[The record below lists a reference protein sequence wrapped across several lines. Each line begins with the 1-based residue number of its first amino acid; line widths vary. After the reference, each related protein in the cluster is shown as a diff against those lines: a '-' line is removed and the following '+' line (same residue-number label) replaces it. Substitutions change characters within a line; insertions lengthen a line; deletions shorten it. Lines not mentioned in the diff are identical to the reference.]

1 MYYDTL
7 ADKIIYFVKTFIVV
21 RKKQLLKFFSDN
33 NCHQTSVETE
43 LNYLIAS
50 KRLHMHPGDTVSIFQ
65 TLDRPIDYYEP
76 LLDAIEAL
84 CLLKSRQVEWYLP
97 SRYPMEIIFGTCDD
111 IAYSVTAFGRSW
123 QVKYGLTPQARQEM
137 IPPGEEDVIRHM
149 AVVHDKELIPK
160 LQPLNFSHYVL
171 LHPGGGVED
180 VYG

>member
-1 MYYDTL
+1 
-7 ADKIIYFVKTFIVV
+7 
-21 RKKQLLKFFSDN
+21 
-33 NCHQTSVETE
+33 
-43 LNYLIAS
+43 
-50 KRLHMHPGDTVSIFQ
+50 MHPGDTVSIFQ
-65 TLDRPIDYYEP
+65 TLDRPIDSYEP